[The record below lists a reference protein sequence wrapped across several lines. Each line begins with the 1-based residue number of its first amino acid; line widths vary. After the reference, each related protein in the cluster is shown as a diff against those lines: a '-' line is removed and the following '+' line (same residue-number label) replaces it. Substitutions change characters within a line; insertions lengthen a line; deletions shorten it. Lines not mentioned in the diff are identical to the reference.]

1 MLWFVI
7 LRGGGGFCLFVESRT
22 AFVRVDISA
31 EVLAHIVDHRE
42 HSGNAKLR
50 KGEVRGWTLGV
61 DCFWFRRA
69 PQVRQK
75 ARDKDWLQSG
85 QRLASD
91 RRAPLRPS
99 SREDDR
105 NSGVDGGEGTLR
117 KR

>member
-7 LRGGGGFCLFVESRT
+7 LHGGGGFCLFVEGRT

-42 HSGNAKLR
+42 QGGDAKLR
-50 KGEVRGWTLGV
+50 KVEVRGWTLRV
-61 DCFWFRRA
+61 NCFWFRRA
-69 PQVRQK
+69 AQVRQK

-85 QRLASD
+85 QRSAGD
-91 RRAPLRPS
+91 RRAPLGPS

-105 NSGVDGGEGTLR
+105 NSGVDGGECTLR